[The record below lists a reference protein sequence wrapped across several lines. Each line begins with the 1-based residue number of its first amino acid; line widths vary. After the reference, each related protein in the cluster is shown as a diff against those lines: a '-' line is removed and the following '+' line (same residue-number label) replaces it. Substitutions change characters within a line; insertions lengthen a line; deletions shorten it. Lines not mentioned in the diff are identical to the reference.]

1 MKKIISLLLCAILL
15 CGCSALAE
23 TAGEKSD
30 LVTIDI
36 NGRFRLQGIL
46 PEGYRFSIT
55 SQSDLAMEGVFS
67 SADPAAPEMSLYI
80 SFNEIYANVQRLNDL
95 SEEELELIRQGFA
108 EDNDVSFDMAETS
121 LGTKLLVVRE
131 TGADRDFLDFYS
143 IYLGHEIELKLVSNN
158 EASGFALTDAQMQM
172 CIKLLSDMDFVPVE

>member
-23 TAGEKSD
+23 SAEKSD

-36 NGRFRLQGIL
+36 NGRFQLKGVV

-55 SQSDLAMEGVFS
+55 SQSDTAMEGVFT
-67 SADPAAPEMSLYI
+67 SADPEKPEMSLYI

-95 SEEELELIRQGFA
+95 DEASLEQLRQGFLQ
-108 EDNDVSFDMAETS
+108 DNNVTFDTAETAM
-121 LGTKLLVVRE
+121 GTKLLVVRE
-131 TGADRDFLDFYS
+131 VGGDPDFLDFYT
-143 IYLGHEIELKLVSNN
+143 IYLGHEIELTLRSRN
-158 EASGFALTDAQMQM
+158 EASGFALTDAQVQM
-172 CIKLLSDMDFVPVE
+172 CISLLSGMEFVPVE